1 MKYLPETEEP
11 LEAEMREAGV
21 INWEE
26 FMEAGKVREREG
38 GRDRE
43 GREGETEG
51 QREEESNGGRK
62 GERERGKNYFIP
74 YTGKFI
80 LHFIFANRRN

>member
-11 LEAEMREAGV
+11 LETEMREAGV

-26 FMEAGKVREREG
+26 FMETGKVREREG

-62 GERERGKNYFIP
+62 GERERGKNYIH
-74 YTGKFI
+74 THI
-80 LHFIFANRRN
+80 RI